1 MLRGY
6 AFAFATTVLAAQFGA
21 APASAAS
28 NCPGGGVEKCT
39 YKCTGPVTKPVCSY
53 GPPCTCSLPKSS
65 DKLSAGRDRSPLRNP
80 SAGTSGGNLQP
91 GGDKSISQGNSGTRK
106 RD

>member
-1 MLRGY
+1 MFRGY
-6 AFAFATTVLAAQFGA
+6 AFAFALAVLPLGTG
-21 APASAAS
+21 PASAAS

-65 DKLSAGRDRSPLRNP
+65 DKLNAGRDRSPVLDP
-80 SAGTSGGNLQP
+80 GAGTSGGNLRP
-91 GGDKSISQGNSGTRK
+91 GRDNSISHGGLGARK

>member
-1 MLRGY
+1 MFRGY
-6 AFAFATTVLAAQFGA
+6 AFAFALMALAVQSGA
-21 APASAAS
+21 TPASAAS
-28 NCPGGGVEKCT
+28 NCPGGGAEKCT

-65 DKLSAGRDRSPLRNP
+65 DKLSAGRDRSPVRDP
-80 SAGTSGGNLQP
+80 GAGISGGNLRPGRDNSISP
-91 GGDKSISQGNSGTRK
+91 GGFGARK